1 MNPPAGIKL
10 TTVLMVIAV
19 LLHLVAA
26 SASPFP
32 MLWSESHG
40 LARFIASVVG
50 GALAGVLIAIFEGL
64 VLYLYWN
71 GRRWSRWAVVLG
83 CLLCFV
89 SLRHFIVG
97 PTVSHGRALIIF
109 YRIAVAIGV
118 MGYLCTDQARAWFNQ
133 RFTDE
138 WDQ

>member
-10 TTVLMVIAV
+10 TTVLMMIAV

-40 LARFIASVVG
+40 LTRFTASAIG
-50 GALAGVLIAIFEGL
+50 GALAGVLIALFEGL

-97 PTVSHGRALIIF
+97 PPVSHGRVLIII
-109 YRIAVAIGV
+109 YRIAVALGV
-118 MGYLCTDQARAWFNQ
+118 MAYLCTDQARGWFNE
-133 RFTDE
+133 RLTEE

>member
-10 TTVLMVIAV
+10 TTVLMVFAV

-40 LARFIASVVG
+40 LARFSASVVG
-50 GALAGVLIAIFEGL
+50 AALAGVLIAIFEGL

-97 PTVSHGRALIIF
+97 PDVSRGRALIII
-109 YRIAVAIGV
+109 YRIAVAVGV
-118 MGYLCTDQARAWFNQ
+118 MSYLCTDQARSWFSQ
-133 RFTDE
+133 SSIDD
-138 WDQ
+138 WDM